1 MLLLHQCVTTTTSHV
16 PGNLLTKLIQVTN
29 PHHQVSAAL
38 FWSWSRPPQVEF
50 SLVTPAPTHNRKTAI
65 ETVRSLLAH
74 INKPD
79 YALTGKPDKRLL
91 PQKPVIWSPVE
102 IIKIREAC
110 QLARKVLDEVKEIV
124 EPGITTDELDRFARE
139 YIVIHNAYPSPLNF
153 NRFPKSISTSV
164 NNIAAHGIPDSREL
178 VSGDILNID
187 VTVYLD
193 GFHGDCS
200 ETVSVG
206 DVDHHSLHLIKVIFN
221 ISTHSIYRVNTT
233 SGDQGVF
240 RPGHRVLWTW

>member
-1 MLLLHQCVTTTTSHV
+1 MLLLRQCVTATSHV
-16 PGNLLTKLIQVTN
+16 PGNLLTKLIPVTKS
-29 PHHQVSAAL
+29 HHQVSAAL

-65 ETVRSLLAH
+65 ETVRSLPAH

-124 EPGITTDELDRFARE
+124 EPGITTDE
-139 YIVIHNAYPSPLNF
+139 
-153 NRFPKSISTSV
+153 
-164 NNIAAHGIPDSREL
+164 
-178 VSGDILNID
+178 ILI
-187 VTVYLD
+187 
-193 GFHGDCS
+193 GF
-200 ETVSVG
+200 
-206 DVDHHSLHLIKVIFN
+206 
-221 ISTHSIYRVNTT
+221 
-233 SGDQGVF
+233 
-240 RPGHRVLWTW
+240 